1 MEKLLISDTKNPKN
15 LLSKLLVFILFFTEL
30 EGPILLPHAIEK
42 STTKCPY
49 EKIFRSEQY
58 ALLENACR
66 EYVFLSEFFMVQGTQ
81 ADDLFFLV
89 FGKTLGLL
97 QKSVEDYVIGSYDCI
112 ALFLCAH
119 LIVKFREMS
128 REKGVTAMERYWS
141 TSTKLFLRKETLG
154 LRRSYLN
161 MLAARASGTESS
173 PCLRV
178 TKANLS
184 RSTTTSS

>member
-1 MEKLLISDTKNPKN
+1 
-15 LLSKLLVFILFFTEL
+15 
-30 EGPILLPHAIEK
+30 
-42 STTKCPY
+42 
-49 EKIFRSEQY
+49 
-58 ALLENACR
+58 
-66 EYVFLSEFFMVQGTQ
+66 MVQGTQ

-141 TSTKLFLRKETLG
+141 TILAFIWPKLQKIIQLNVQSVKDCDPQKMKSLDLRPHYVSTG
-154 LRRSYLN
+154 
-161 MLAARASGTESS
+161 
-173 PCLRV
+173 C
-178 TKANLS
+178 
-184 RSTTTSS
+184 